1 MRTSNDANSGP
12 ALGALL
18 RREYTLLLSMLSMV
32 LFANYGNVWLSSL
45 YDPLWFA
52 GMLGWLLTVILMS
65 AFAIVR
71 HAESLAELL
80 GEPFGTLVL
89 TLSIIGVEVLMI
101 SAVML
106 SGDGNPMMARD
117 TMFSVVMILLGG
129 IAGLSLLVGGLKHH
143 EQSYNLEGARTFL
156 ALIIPLAVLGLILPN
171 FTTSTSAGTLSAF
184 QSIFLSAMSLGI
196 YGIFLGVQ
204 TSRHSD
210 YFTAPSETHRREDDL
225 IHGHH
230 ETHSTTYHAV
240 FLLLYILPMVLL
252 AKKLATPLEYGTD
265 VLGAPDILN
274 GFVVALL
281 ILAPEAM
288 SAVKAALKN
297 QLQRAVNILLGSVL
311 ATIGLTIPAVLMI
324 GLVTESTIVL
334 GLSPVNTIVLVLL
347 LSVSTLTFSNSRT
360 NAMLGAVHILMFAA
374 YLMLMFEA

>member
-1 MRTSNDANSGP
+1 MRTSIDPESSS

-18 RREYTLLLSMLSMV
+18 RREYPLALSMLSML
-32 LFANYGNVWLSSL
+32 LFAKYGNVWLSNL
-45 YDPLWFA
+45 HDPLWFA
-52 GMLGWLLTVILMS
+52 GMLSWLLTVILMS

-106 SGDGNPMMARD
+106 SGDGNPTMARD

-129 IAGLSLLVGGLKHH
+129 IAGVSLLVGGLKHH

-210 YFTAPSETHRREDDL
+210 YFTAPVETHRREDDL

-230 ETHSTTYHAV
+230 ETHSTTYHAI

-252 AKKLATPLEYGTD
+252 AKKLALPLEYGTD
-265 VLGAPDILN
+265 VLGAPDVLN
-274 GFVVALL
+274 GFVVAML

-288 SAVKAALKN
+288 SAVKAALNN

-311 ATIGLTIPAVLMI
+311 ATIGLTVPAVLVI
-324 GLVTESTIVL
+324 GLVTESTIML
-334 GLSPVNTIVLVLL
+334 GLSPVNTILLALL
-347 LSVSTLTFSNSRT
+347 LSVSTITFSNSRT

-374 YLMLMFEA
+374 YLMLMFDA

>member
-210 YFTAPSETHRREDDL
+210 YFTAPSEPHRREDDL

-240 FLLLYILPMVLL
+240 FLLLYILPIVLL